1 MTRSLPGPY
10 GRDLSGLAGEL
21 PTRSE
26 AFRPRRAAHNVRFR
40 NTGIKRFHHPVVGDL
55 VLSFDGE
62 TVRRRR
68 PDDGRLPRRA
78 TLSIP
83 RRAEPARQL
92 VATLNRAEAAN
103 AVDGL

>member
-1 MTRSLPGPY
+1 LRGH
-10 GRDLSGLAGEL
+10 GEL
-21 PTRSE
+21 LPCSK

-62 TVRRRR
+62 TVSRHR
-68 PDDGRLPRRA
+68 PEDGRLPRRA
-78 TLSIP
+78 GLPIP
-83 RRAEPARQL
+83 RRAEPARQ
-92 VATLNRAEAAN
+92 VVSTLDQAKTAN